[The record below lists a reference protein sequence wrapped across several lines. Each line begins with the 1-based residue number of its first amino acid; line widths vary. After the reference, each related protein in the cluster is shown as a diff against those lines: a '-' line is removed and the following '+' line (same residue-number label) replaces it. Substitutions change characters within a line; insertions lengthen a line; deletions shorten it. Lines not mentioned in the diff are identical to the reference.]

1 VKKLNKQRL
10 NEIKEQLEGTAI
22 IGELY
27 VKGDL
32 WKGYEVI
39 DNHNRMLIGEF
50 SNKTEAELLASAPKA
65 ISELV
70 NEVERLSEAL
80 EFYADSSNY
89 EPWRESDIDRTDA
102 FHCIDLD
109 AGLTARQA
117 LEGKQY
123 GPSTD

>member
-1 VKKLNKQRL
+1 MNKQRL

-27 VKGDL
+27 VKGDP

-50 SNKTEAELLASAPKA
+50 SNKTEAELLASAPNM

-70 NEVERLSEAL
+70 NEVERLREAL
-80 EFYADSSNY
+80 ENIAWTY
-89 EPWRESDIDRTDA
+89 EDA
-102 FHCIDLD
+102 NEPRLKRLEMWEI
-109 AGLTARQA
+109 ARQA
-117 LEGKQY
+117 LEG
-123 GPSTD
+123 DANA

>member
-1 VKKLNKQRL
+1 MNKQRL

-27 VKGDL
+27 VKGDP

-50 SNKTEAELLASAPKA
+50 SNKNEAELLASAPIA

-70 NEVERLSEAL
+70 NEVERLREAL
-80 EFYADSSNY
+80 VEIENSSAGDFDS
-89 EPWRESDIDRTDA
+89 I
-102 FHCIDLD
+102 
-109 AGLTARQA
+109 RQMAHRA
-117 LEGKQY
+117 LEGD
-123 GPSTD
+123 SDE